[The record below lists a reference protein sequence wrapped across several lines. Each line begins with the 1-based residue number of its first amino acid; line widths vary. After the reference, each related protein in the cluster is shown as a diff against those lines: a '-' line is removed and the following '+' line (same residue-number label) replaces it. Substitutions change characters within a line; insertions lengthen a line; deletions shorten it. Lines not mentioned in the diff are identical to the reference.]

1 MSDTTGRTGV
11 ALPSRVRVGDRPKAA
26 TINSLIDAMG
36 DRRVTL
42 GSMPFRQ
49 PAGAAVEQFTVI
61 QTDATHVKVYG
72 GYWHR
77 IQTVRLGTSAP
88 YTFCPQTQSTLAT
101 DGGTLKFGTAVGAT
115 GDATEITETCK
126 LWLKLDWTGA
136 ADVLT
141 GQVLATPDDDPDMED
156 EGVYWLPI
164 SLVTFADGVI
174 TEIAPIHTGSIVT
187 TDYGH
192 PRLCAEDE
200 EA

>member
-61 QTDATHVKVYG
+61 QTDATHVKVFG

-77 IQTVRLGTSAP
+77 IQMTRVGSSAP
-88 YTFCPQTQSTLAT
+88 YTFCPVTHSTMAAST
-101 DGGTLKFGTAVGAT
+101 GTLKFGAAVGST
-115 GDATEITETCK
+115 GDATEITATCK
-126 LWLKLDWTGA
+126 LWLKLVWSGSP
-136 ADVLT
+136 DVLT
-141 GQVLATPDDDPDMED
+141 GEKLATPGSDPDMED
-156 EGVYWLPI
+156 EQTYWLPI
-164 SLVTFADGVI
+164 AYVTFADGAI
-174 TEIAPIHTGSIVT
+174 TEIQPIHTGSIVT

-192 PRLCAEDE
+192 PVLCELE
-200 EA
+200 